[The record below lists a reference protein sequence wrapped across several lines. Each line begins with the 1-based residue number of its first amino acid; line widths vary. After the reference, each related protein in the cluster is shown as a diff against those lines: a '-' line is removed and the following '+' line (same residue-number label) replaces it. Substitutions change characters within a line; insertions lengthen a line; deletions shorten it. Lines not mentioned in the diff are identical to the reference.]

1 MSIEDNDPLAAAVQR
16 ELARQNIAPAPGI
29 PDAVKNDPLAS
40 AVRRNLPAAMR
51 PAYDTNAM
59 AKKKKNPDD
68 VKPKRNSTEPT
79 RHMPEPPAP
88 KGLAADARPS
98 GYDAVFEAAVGRLPL
113 GDIDDTERSRV
124 YAEIEKAWSD
134 RV

>member
-51 PAYDTNAM
+51 PACPLVNS
-59 AKKKKNPDD
+59 AKP
-68 VKPKRNSTEPT
+68 
-79 RHMPEPPAP
+79 
-88 KGLAADARPS
+88 
-98 GYDAVFEAAVGRLPL
+98 
-113 GDIDDTERSRV
+113 
-124 YAEIEKAWSD
+124 
-134 RV
+134 